1 LVKNQSKVF
10 AKIKTLSPIFSLT
23 PSRFMCQ
30 SLITFVVSFCLC
42 LGVWLSS
49 QPAWA
54 ASSSGIHR
62 VDQFPGANQAAAQ
75 NTSVQNYAKQ
85 NLQMF
90 EFGDAKLVGAN
101 FQGADLRGAVFN
113 GATLAQANLQG
124 ADFSDGMAYITD
136 FSQADLSNAVLNAA
150 MLLKSNFQGAIITGA
165 DFSDAVIDP
174 QQVAMLCRTA
184 DGVNPVTQM
193 STRESL
199 GCK

>member
-1 LVKNQSKVF
+1 
-10 AKIKTLSPIFSLT
+10 
-23 PSRFMCQ
+23 MCQ
-30 SLITFVVSFCLC
+30 SLIAFVVSFYLC
-42 LGVWLSS
+42 LGLWLPA

-54 ASSSGIHR
+54 ASSSGIHM
-62 VDQFPGANQAAAQ
+62 VDQLPGANQAAQNPAAQ
-75 NTSVQNYAKQ
+75 SYAKQ

-113 GATLAQANLQG
+113 GATLTQANLQG
-124 ADFSDGMAYITD
+124 ADFSDGMAYVTD

-150 MLLKSNFQGAIITGA
+150 MLLKSNFRGATVTGA

-174 QQVAMLCRTA
+174 QQVTMLCQTA
-184 DGVNPVTQM
+184 EGVNPVTQV

>member
-1 LVKNQSKVF
+1 
-10 AKIKTLSPIFSLT
+10 
-23 PSRFMCQ
+23 MCQ
-30 SLITFVVSFCLC
+30 PLIAFVVSFCLC
-42 LGVWLSS
+42 LGLWLPA

-54 ASSSGIHR
+54 ASSSGIHM
-62 VDQFPGANQAAAQ
+62 VDQLPGANQTA
-75 NTSVQNYAKQ
+75 QNYAKQ

-124 ADFSDGMAYITD
+124 ADFSDGMAYVTD

-150 MLLKSNFQGAIITGA
+150 MLLKSNFRGATVTGA

-174 QQVAMLCRTA
+174 QQVAMLCQTA
-184 DGVNPVTQM
+184 DGVNPVTQV